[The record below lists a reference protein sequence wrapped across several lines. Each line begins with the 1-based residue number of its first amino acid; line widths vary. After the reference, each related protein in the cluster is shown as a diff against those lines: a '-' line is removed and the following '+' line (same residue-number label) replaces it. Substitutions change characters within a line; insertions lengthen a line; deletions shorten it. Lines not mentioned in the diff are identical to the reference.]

1 MSSYFC
7 TNWILLILLAGPTVR
22 GSLVKGKVGEDI
34 TVPCSYNVQSAGGV
48 TSMCWGR
55 GSCPS
60 SKCSQ
65 TIIWT
70 DGWKVT
76 EQYNSRYMLKGNL
89 PAGDV
94 SLTIVNAREGD
105 SGTYCCRVEIPGWF
119 NDQLSNHE
127 VAVEKARISTASPH
141 TYTSEQTT
149 AHGSTSE
156 SSSTFTRTW
165 PPVSASEAPWTAS
178 GPCSSTSDCVDVTTN
193 LQNVSV
199 SLPSQQYSENGLYI
213 GIGLCAVL
221 LAVLILALFLA
232 RRYLVSRLIH
242 PGLPMES
249 CGRSPSP
256 AAKMSHF
263 VLFLWIIIQ
272 IFTVHTAS
280 EAVRGVIGQTVQLPC
295 SYQVAR
301 PKDIS
306 DMCWGRGP
314 CPNSKC
320 NNKILHTTGNR
331 VTFRKSQRYN
341 LRGYISYGDV
351 SLTIGKLEAEDA
363 GTYCCRI
370 EIPGWFNDIKKNI
383 QLEVVRAPPVMTTT
397 TTKASVSLELF
408 RKTTFAPQVTSDL
421 QTTAETAV
429 LLATTTPETT
439 TATTESP
446 AVITLETV
454 APPTFAVTAN
464 DAFPEAMV
472 TTSALPDFSTGFQ
485 AADTR
490 TEDDYVFC
498 PTESVP
504 FPGVTTEF
512 PSTLPTAEGT
522 ESAHT
527 SLTVEDLTAAEI
539 LSSSDDTDEKH
550 GDNRDKFP
558 TYAILIACLLVVS
571 IVFMLTVSLLC
582 KRRHTK
588 EFIIKSIGPA
598 EDLEKVCSGAE
609 EENSIFSL

>member
-1 MSSYFC
+1 
-7 TNWILLILLAGPTVR
+7 
-22 GSLVKGKVGEDI
+22 
-34 TVPCSYNVQSAGGV
+34 
-48 TSMCWGR
+48 
-55 GSCPS
+55 
-60 SKCSQ
+60 
-65 TIIWT
+65 
-70 DGWKVT
+70 
-76 EQYNSRYMLKGNL
+76 
-89 PAGDV
+89 
-94 SLTIVNAREGD
+94 
-105 SGTYCCRVEIPGWF
+105 
-119 NDQLSNHE
+119 
-127 VAVEKARISTASPH
+127 
-141 TYTSEQTT
+141 
-149 AHGSTSE
+149 
-156 SSSTFTRTW
+156 
-165 PPVSASEAPWTAS
+165 
-178 GPCSSTSDCVDVTTN
+178 
-193 LQNVSV
+193 
-199 SLPSQQYSENGLYI
+199 
-213 GIGLCAVL
+213 
-221 LAVLILALFLA
+221 
-232 RRYLVSRLIH
+232 
-242 PGLPMES
+242 
-249 CGRSPSP
+249 
-256 AAKMSHF
+256 
-263 VLFLWIIIQ
+263 
-272 IFTVHTAS
+272 VHTAS

-421 QTTAETAV
+421 QTTAETA
-429 LLATTTPETT
+429 
-439 TATTESP
+439 SP

-527 SLTVEDLTAAEI
+527 SLTVEDLTAAVNRSEVNM
-539 LSSSDDTDEKH
+539 LLKPFRFFSSAFQ
-550 GDNRDKFP
+550 FP